1 MPATGQNPDDK
12 RAGPGFAARLPLSGI
27 RPGVHGVPS
36 EGHSELPEKLKKGEA
51 VFPAV
56 GKSYGLNGTR
66 TGAGQ
71 VPGEQSDFRGN
82 KRPSITR

>member
-1 MPATGQNPDDK
+1 MPAPAQNADDVWSGQGFP
-12 RAGPGFAARLPLSGI
+12 AGLPLSGI
-27 RPGVHGVPS
+27 LPGVHRVPS
-36 EGHSELPEKLKKGEA
+36 ERHSELPEKPKKGEA
-51 VFPAV
+51 GFPAV